1 MVQFTPLSQTDHGD
15 HRWTRYTSYDHA
27 RADAVAPVT
36 LQELTQASKTLPLC
50 FTPSGEG
57 YSLAVLQSLLPGQNL
72 CVAPNGQWLTE
83 YTPAVYRAYPFGLGQ
98 TETEDHFLCAD
109 MDSGLIDVD
118 GEGEPMFDDSG
129 PTEAIRSVMNFLLA
143 LHKDRAATT
152 RVVAMLARHGLI
164 KPWALTIKTEE
175 GERLVEGVFTLDE
188 AALNALA
195 PDALAEVRD
204 AGGLAVAY
212 CQLLSTRNLATLQQ
226 LIKAHTDLQQSHM
239 QVQPAPEPSDPFADF
254 MKDTGLIQF

>member
-1 MVQFTPLSQTDHGD
+1 MAQFTPLSQTDHGI
-15 HRWTRYTSYDHA
+15 HTWTRYSSYDHA
-27 RADAVAPVT
+27 RGDAVVPVT
-36 LQELTQASKTLPLC
+36 LQELAQASKTLPLC
-50 FTPSGEG
+50 FTPTGEG

-83 YTPAVYRAYPFGLGQ
+83 YTPAIYRAYPFGLGQ
-98 TETEDHFLCAD
+98 TETGDHVLCAD
-109 MDSGLIDVD
+109 MDSGLIVEG
-118 GEGEPMFDDSG
+118 GEGEPMFDASG
-129 PTEAIRSVMNFLLA
+129 PTEAIQSVMNFLLA
-143 LHKDRAATT
+143 LHKDRAATA
-152 RVVAMLARHGLI
+152 RVVELLAGHGLI
-164 KPWALTIKTEE
+164 KPWPLTIKTAE
-175 GERLVEGVFTLDE
+175 GERPVEGIHTLDE

-226 LIKAHTDLQQSHM
+226 LIKAHTDLQQAK
-239 QVQPAPEPSDPFADF
+239 VQPDPEPSDPFADF